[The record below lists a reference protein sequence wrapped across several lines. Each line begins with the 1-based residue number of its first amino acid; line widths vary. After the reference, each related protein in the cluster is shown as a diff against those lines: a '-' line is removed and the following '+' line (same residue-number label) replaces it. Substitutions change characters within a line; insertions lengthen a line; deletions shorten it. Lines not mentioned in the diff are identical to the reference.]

1 MANADEIK
9 LLIEARNEYVKLI
22 KQEMLGPGSEI
33 SIPDEEHELITS
45 CLLYTSYCGYCFN
58 KVS

>member
-22 KQEMLGPGSEI
+22 KQEMLGPVRKYRYPTKNMS
-33 SIPDEEHELITS
+33 
-45 CLLYTSYCGYCFN
+45 
-58 KVS
+58 